1 METIWT
7 FFNYTDGPAHLA
19 NGRSDMVNHAMCMK
33 SCQDSND
40 DVSDTNVEKL
50 EKCLETCYV
59 TYGPHLYSTLPQT
72 RTQ

>member
-1 METIWT
+1 
-7 FFNYTDGPAHLA
+7 
-19 NGRSDMVNHAMCMK
+19 MVNHAMCMK